1 MEEARIKEG
10 PAPSQ
15 QAPCLAVRR
24 KIREITTEFALLP
37 APELGKDCDA
47 AQALQ
52 GSGRLEANFA
62 YLHPPVI
69 HASVP
74 RAAAQFPRLPSAMI
88 MRTCALGP
96 VFLGS
101 VLLVGSSLG
110 GCKRNTEPSEGTA
123 PPPPPVVSSQPG
135 VCASGGGTVKD
146 SVSSSYF
153 PRTAGDYC
161 LDPNAEAK
169 TFGENAASPL
179 DGVCDLFDGECEI
192 YKGFGL
198 KRVVTTQ
205 YVDGKGS
212 PGSVSVTLSR
222 FASPEA
228 AYAFFTKRV
237 VADAD
242 PLEASPAPLDAG
254 AAGALGTGMAY
265 VWKGEM
271 VAELRYV
278 HELESPDQIK
288 VSGARVLPLI
298 ARSLGAQLPGEPRQ
312 LPSVARLPAEQRI
325 ASGIAY
331 EYRDL
336 LGVSGAGRGAIG
348 YYQDGKRRYRVFA
361 SVRADEESAKDV
373 TKTLRKLEGARG
385 IKDSPIDAL
394 SLGLRESEGEPKVEW
409 VVGRSGNLVMGVG
422 DEVFALA
429 NAGADSAAVRLS
441 EAEKLEK
448 LRTLLAAAPA
458 PGPNATAP
466 AAAPSAS
473 AR

>member
-1 MEEARIKEG
+1 MMKRT
-10 PAPSQ
+10 
-15 QAPCLAVRR
+15 R
-24 KIREITTEFALLP
+24 
-37 APELGKDCDA
+37 
-47 AQALQ
+47 ALQ
-52 GSGRLEANFA
+52 P
-62 YLHPPVI
+62 YL
-69 HASVP
+69 
-74 RAAAQFPRLPSAMI
+74 F
-88 MRTCALGP
+88 
-96 VFLGS
+96 
-101 VLLVGSSLG
+101 VLLFSGSLSAI
-110 GCKRNTEPSEGTA
+110 GCKRSAEPSEGTA

-161 LDPNAEAK
+161 IDPNTEAK
-169 TFGENAASPL
+169 TFGENAAAAL

-198 KRVVTTQ
+198 KRVVTVQ

-242 PLEASPAPLDAG
+242 PLEAAPAPLEAGGAG
-254 AAGALGTGMAY
+254 AIGTGMAY

-278 HELESPDQIK
+278 HELESPEQIK
-288 VSGARVLPLI
+288 VSGARVLPVI
-298 ARSLGAQLPGEPRQ
+298 ARSLGVQLPGEPRE
-312 LPSVARLPAEQRI
+312 LPSVSRLPKEQRI
-325 ASGIAY
+325 ASGIVY

-361 SVRADEESAKDV
+361 SVRPDEDSAKDV
-373 TKTLRKLEGARG
+373 SKTLRKLEGAHG

-394 SLGLRESEGEPKVEW
+394 VLGLRESEGEPKVEW
-409 VVGRSGNLVMGVG
+409 VVGRSGSLVMGVG

-429 NAGADSAAVRLS
+429 AAGADSAGVRLS

-448 LRTLLAAAPA
+448 LRQLLSGAPA
-458 PGPNATAP
+458 PGPSGAP
-466 AAAPSAS
+466 AAGPVK
-473 AR
+473 